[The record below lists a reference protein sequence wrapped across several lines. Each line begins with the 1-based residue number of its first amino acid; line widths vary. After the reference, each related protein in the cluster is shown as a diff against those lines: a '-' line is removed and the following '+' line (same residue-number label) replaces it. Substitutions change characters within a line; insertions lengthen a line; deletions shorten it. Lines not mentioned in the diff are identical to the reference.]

1 MVGRVFGSAK
11 RAGFRRYNPS
21 GKSPQA
27 LCTSK
32 AIIDFHF
39 LEITSLLGLLNCNRQ
54 NRQDRACRFELAD
67 LGLKFPF
74 WQKPSCHWRQSA
86 RGQQLDHTSNN
97 IFHELAQG
105 HFNSLSQ

>member
-1 MVGRVFGSAK
+1 MVGRVSGSAK
-11 RAGFRRYNPS
+11 RAGFGRYNPS

-67 LGLKFPF
+67 LGLNYPLEKSILPL
-74 WQKPSCHWRQSA
+74 SSVHWRPTVGS
-86 RGQQLDHTSNN
+86 HTSNN
-97 IFHELAQG
+97 ICHELALG

>member
-67 LGLKFPF
+67 LGLKYPLEKSILPLASVR
-74 WQKPSCHWRQSA
+74 WWPTVGS
-86 RGQQLDHTSNN
+86 HTSNN
-97 IFHELAQG
+97 IWHELALG